1 MTSNDIKDDI
11 NCVKNIDQDDISL
24 EEILAQYSG
33 NAVVDDGGVEQKT
46 NDEGNDDHN
55 VDIEANSK
63 EDNSKN
69 ITGIVGVPSEDEY
82 LDDFN
87 KSESSISHSKVE
99 DSYTEKTAVDNLD
112 INKVGNEFNND
123 IEYDDD
129 GEIDDDTK
137 VDITERAKRI
147 KKELEETE
155 VVKTNLTASLE
166 DSEGNPIEPR
176 KRGTLAVQVISIEN
190 DLKQTN
196 RVRVGD
202 QDVYDLQESI
212 NRFGLIEPI
221 HVVPFGD
228 YYLLLNGY
236 RRLEAC
242 VNLGYTEVPAL
253 VDGTIPP
260 TMVKYYEA
268 ILNNVK
274 PYRFSEKLKHGKHI
288 RDTQKNVSYAAIEGI
303 LGLKAGEFLKALYI
317 DQMKNDFPDVYKQ
330 VELGKMTIEQG
341 FKKVEKEVEKIEKE
355 AAAVDQLNSGEMDEQ
370 LRDKDELSDLQI
382 EKQKQTVGD
391 RKVLD
396 PVIRRSV
403 ETRDGGYCQCCGF
416 GKGEP
421 DFMGVFNVHHIIPV
435 QYGGSDSKSNLILLC
450 HNCHKLVHDYES
462 GRFTPEQST
471 FDRRNDVKRIV
482 VLGNMLLRM
491 RKEALHVLRTKHKEV
506 SRQVDKGVISIG
518 KGLLKAKV
526 DLKGEEKFGESPYST
541 FKDATMDL
549 DLGGSVKGDLGAMYL
564 DNEEGNEENTSVLEE

>member
-1 MTSNDIKDDI
+1 MTSNDIKGEINIVEDI
-11 NCVKNIDQDDISL
+11 DRDDISL

-33 NAVVDDGGVEQKT
+33 NDVEDDSGTEQKT
-46 NDEGNDDHN
+46 NNEGNDDRN
-55 VDIEANSK
+55 VDNEDDSK
-63 EDNSKN
+63 EDYSKN
-69 ITGIVGVPSEDEY
+69 IADTVGVLSGDEH
-82 LDDFN
+82 LDGFN
-87 KSESSISHSKVE
+87 ESESDIAYSNAE
-99 DSYTEKTAVDNLD
+99 DTEKPTVNNLD
-112 INKVGNEFNND
+112 INKVDNDNND
-123 IEYDDD
+123 FEYEDN
-129 GEIDDDTK
+129 GEINDDNK
-137 VDITERAKRI
+137 LDITERAKRI
-147 KKELEETE
+147 KEELEEPE
-155 VVKTNLTASLE
+155 VVRTNLTASLE

-176 KRGTLAVQVISIEN
+176 KRGTLDVRVISIEN

-355 AAAVDQLNSGEMDEQ
+355 AAAVDQLNSGELDEK
-370 LRDKDELSDLQI
+370 LRDKDELADLQI

-506 SRQVDKGVISIG
+506 SRQVDKGVLSVG

-549 DLGGSVKGDLGAMYL
+549 DLGGSVKGDLGDMYL
-564 DNEEGNEENTSVLEE
+564 DPESVPEVIDESVQSI

>member
-1 MTSNDIKDDI
+1 MTSNDIKGEINIVEDI
-11 NCVKNIDQDDISL
+11 DRDDISL

-33 NAVVDDGGVEQKT
+33 NDVEDDSGTEQKT
-46 NDEGNDDHN
+46 NNEGNDDRN
-55 VDIEANSK
+55 VDNEDDSK
-63 EDNSKN
+63 EDYSKN
-69 ITGIVGVPSEDEY
+69 IADTVGVLSGDEH
-82 LDDFN
+82 LDGFN
-87 KSESSISHSKVE
+87 ESESDIAYSNAE
-99 DSYTEKTAVDNLD
+99 DTEKPTVNNLD
-112 INKVGNEFNND
+112 INKVDNDNND
-123 IEYDDD
+123 FEYEDN
-129 GEIDDDTK
+129 GEINDDNK
-137 VDITERAKRI
+137 LDITERAKRI
-147 KKELEETE
+147 KEELEEPE
-155 VVKTNLTASLE
+155 VVRTNLTASLE

-176 KRGTLAVQVISIEN
+176 KRGTLDVRVISIEN

-355 AAAVDQLNSGEMDEQ
+355 AAAVDQLNSGELDEK
-370 LRDKDELSDLQI
+370 LRDKDELADLQI

-506 SRQVDKGVISIG
+506 SRQVDKGVLSVG

-549 DLGGSVKGDLGAMYL
+549 DLGGSVKGDLGDMYL
-564 DNEEGNEENTSVLEE
+564 DNEEDNAENDSVLENKVM

>member
-1 MTSNDIKDDI
+1 MTSNDIKGEINIVEDI
-11 NCVKNIDQDDISL
+11 DRDDISL

-33 NAVVDDGGVEQKT
+33 NDVEDDSGTEQKT
-46 NDEGNDDHN
+46 NNEGNDDRN
-55 VDIEANSK
+55 VDNEDDSK
-63 EDNSKN
+63 EDYSKN
-69 ITGIVGVPSEDEY
+69 IADTVGVLSGDEH
-82 LDDFN
+82 LDGFN
-87 KSESSISHSKVE
+87 ESESDIAYSNAE
-99 DSYTEKTAVDNLD
+99 DTEKPTVNNLD
-112 INKVGNEFNND
+112 INKVDNDNND
-123 IEYDDD
+123 FEYEDN
-129 GEIDDDTK
+129 GEINDDNK
-137 VDITERAKRI
+137 LDITERAKRI
-147 KKELEETE
+147 KEELEEPE
-155 VVKTNLTASLE
+155 VVRTNLTASLE

-176 KRGTLAVQVISIEN
+176 KRGTLDVRVISIEN

-355 AAAVDQLNSGEMDEQ
+355 AAAVDQLNSGELDEK
-370 LRDKDELSDLQI
+370 LRDKDELADLQI

-506 SRQVDKGVISIG
+506 SRQVDKGVLSVG

-549 DLGGSVKGDLGAMYL
+549 DLGGSVKGDLGDMYL
-564 DNEEGNEENTSVLEE
+564 DPESVQEVIDESVQSI

>member
-1 MTSNDIKDDI
+1 MTSNDIKGEI
-11 NCVKNIDQDDISL
+11 NIVEDIDQDDISL

-33 NAVVDDGGVEQKT
+33 DDVEDASGTEQKT
-46 NDEGNDDHN
+46 NDEGNDDRN
-55 VDIEANSK
+55 VDIEDDSK
-63 EDNSKN
+63 EDYSKN
-69 ITGIVGVPSEDEY
+69 IADTVGVLSGDEH
-82 LDDFN
+82 LDGFN
-87 KSESSISHSKVE
+87 ESESDIAYSNTE
-99 DSYTEKTAVDNLD
+99 DTEKPTVNNLD
-112 INKVGNEFNND
+112 INKVDNDNND
-123 IEYDDD
+123 FEYEDN
-129 GEIDDDTK
+129 GEINDDNK
-137 VDITERAKRI
+137 LDITERAKRI
-147 KKELEETE
+147 KEELEEPE
-155 VVKTNLTASLE
+155 VVRTNLTASLE

-176 KRGTLAVQVISIEN
+176 KRGTLDVRVISIEN

-355 AAAVDQLNSGEMDEQ
+355 AAAVDQLNSGELDEK
-370 LRDKDELSDLQI
+370 LRDKDELADLQI

-506 SRQVDKGVISIG
+506 SRQVDKGVLSIG

-541 FKDATMDL
+541 FKEATMDL
-549 DLGGSVKGDLGAMYL
+549 DLGGSVKGDLGDMYL
-564 DNEEGNEENTSVLEE
+564 DPESVPEVTDESAQSI

>member
-1 MTSNDIKDDI
+1 MTSNDIKGEINIVEDI
-11 NCVKNIDQDDISL
+11 DRDDISL

-33 NAVVDDGGVEQKT
+33 NDVEDDSGTEQKT
-46 NDEGNDDHN
+46 NNEGNDDRN
-55 VDIEANSK
+55 VDNEDDSK
-63 EDNSKN
+63 EDYSKN
-69 ITGIVGVPSEDEY
+69 IADTVGVLSGDEH
-82 LDDFN
+82 LDGFN
-87 KSESSISHSKVE
+87 ESESDIAYSNAE
-99 DSYTEKTAVDNLD
+99 DTEKPTVNNLD
-112 INKVGNEFNND
+112 INKVDNDNND
-123 IEYDDD
+123 FEYEDN
-129 GEIDDDTK
+129 GEINDDNK
-137 VDITERAKRI
+137 LDITERAKRI
-147 KKELEETE
+147 KEELEEPE
-155 VVKTNLTASLE
+155 VVRTNLTASLE
-166 DSEGNPIEPR
+166 DSEGNPVEPR

-355 AAAVDQLNSGEMDEQ
+355 AAAVDQLNSGELDEK
-370 LRDKDELSDLQI
+370 LRDKDELADLQI

-506 SRQVDKGVISIG
+506 SRQVDKGVLSVG

-549 DLGGSVKGDLGAMYL
+549 DLGGSVKGDLGDMYL
-564 DNEEGNEENTSVLEE
+564 DNEEDNAENDSVLENKVM